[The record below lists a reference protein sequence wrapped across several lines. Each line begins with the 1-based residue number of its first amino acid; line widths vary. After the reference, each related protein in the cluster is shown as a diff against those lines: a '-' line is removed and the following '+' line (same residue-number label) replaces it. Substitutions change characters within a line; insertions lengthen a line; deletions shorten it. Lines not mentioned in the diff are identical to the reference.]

1 MCGSGMDEGNAGGP
15 PPFFR
20 NSPFSSDGGRPEL
33 FTLTYRPN
41 ARLSFQNRISRLG
54 FPRLCLLSELQDEAA
69 LFTLAAKTQMSLFF
83 YY

>member
-1 MCGSGMDEGNAGGP
+1 MGLGWMKVTLEDPSLLPKG
-15 PPFFR
+15 R
-20 NSPFSSDGGRPEL
+20 HQFSSDGGRPER